1 MRKYTL
7 APVAALVAGSLL
19 VGVAG
24 VASAQDLATATVPS
38 KSEFMVFTEKGSH
51 ALSPTALATIRS
63 AVTDARSARQ
73 VTVTGSPE
81 NVAAVKGE
89 LMRQGVPA
97 NAIVARNDVGSPLPK
112 ADGLDPSDRRVSI
125 TF

>member
-7 APVAALVAGSLL
+7 ALLAGSLL
-19 VGVAG
+19 MGTAG
-24 VASAQDLATATVPS
+24 VASAQDLASAAVPS

-51 ALSPTALATIRS
+51 TLSPTAMATIRS
-63 AVTDARSARQ
+63 AVADARSARQ
-73 VTVTGSPE
+73 VTVTGSPD

-89 LMRQGVPA
+89 LVRQGVPA
-97 NAIVARNDVGSPLPK
+97 NAIVARNDTGSPLPK
-112 ADGLDPSDRRVSI
+112 VDGLDPSDRRVSI

>member
-7 APVAALVAGSLL
+7 ALLAGSLL
-19 VGVAG
+19 MGTAG
-24 VASAQDLATATVPS
+24 VASAQDLESAAVPS

-51 ALSPTALATIRS
+51 TLSPTAMATIRS
-63 AVTDARSARQ
+63 AVADARSARQ
-73 VTVTGSPE
+73 VTVTGSPD

-89 LMRQGVPA
+89 LVRQGVPA
-97 NAIVARNDVGSPLPK
+97 NAIVARNDTGSPLPK